1 MRCAGSPRGRAA
13 DALLLSYAAM
23 AELTLGLLAG
33 SRKENERRLPI
44 HPRHL
49 GLIDESVRRR
59 ITLESGYGEPF
70 GFGDEDLAPLVAG
83 MRTRDQVATG
93 CDVVVVPKPMPA
105 DLLEVPEGAVVW
117 GWVHCV
123 QDAEIT
129 QLAIDRRLTLI
140 AWEEMHH
147 WSRDGSFDLHVF
159 HKNNELAGYCSVIHA
174 LQLAGM
180 TGQYGR
186 ELRAVVVGFGATG
199 RGAVTGL
206 VALGIQDVSV
216 LTKREAA
223 AVAAPIHSVRLVTY
237 ERDPDAPGQTLELD
251 SEDESVADFL
261 AGHDVV
267 VNCMLQDTDAPLV
280 LVSND
285 ELERFHRGTQF
296 VDVSADD
303 GMGFEW
309 ARPTSFDDP
318 VFAIGDG
325 MQCYAVDHSPSL
337 LWDSA
342 TWEISQSLIP
352 HLPTVM
358 SGPDAWTA
366 DPTMSR
372 AIEIRDGVVQN
383 PKILSFQG
391 RSAEYP
397 HAKLR

>member
-1 MRCAGSPRGRAA
+1 MRATYPLGGRAS

-23 AELTLGLLAG
+23 ASLTLGLLAG
-33 SRKENERRLPI
+33 SHKENERRLPI

-49 GLIDESVRRR
+49 RLIEDSVRRR
-59 ITLESGYGEPF
+59 ITLECGYGEPF
-70 GFGDEDLAPLVAG
+70 GFADEDLAPLVAG
-83 MRTRDQVATG
+83 MRPRNQVVTG
-93 CDVVVVPKPMPA
+93 CDIVVVPKPMPA
-105 DLLEVPEGAVVW
+105 DLLDAPEGAVLW
-117 GWVHCV
+117 GWMHCV
-123 QDAEIT
+123 QDEEIT
-129 QLAIDRRLTLI
+129 QLAIDRGLTLI

-174 LQLAGM
+174 LQLAGV

-186 ELRAVVVGFGATG
+186 ELRAAVVGFGATG

-216 LTKREAA
+216 LTRREAA

-267 VNCMLQDTDAPLV
+267 VNCMLQDTDAPLI

-285 ELERFHRGTQF
+285 ELKRFHRGTQF

-309 ARPTSFDDP
+309 SRPTSFDRP
-318 VFAIGDG
+318 VFTIGDG

-352 HLPTVM
+352 HLPTAM
-358 SGPDAWTA
+358 SGLNAWTA
-366 DPTMSR
+366 DATLSR
-372 AIEIRDGVVQN
+372 AIEISAGVVRN

-391 RSAEYP
+391 RSAEFP
-397 HAKLR
+397 HAKVR